1 MSDYSP
7 ATHTPRESGEPF
19 EAQLWGKKDIKMAN
33 ANWSNAGKIY
43 SPYVKPVL
51 LTCNFIVDS
60 TNGNGLGIRSL
71 KGPGIANVFG
81 NTSGTPGRGTNGYL
95 NPDPNNGT
103 FLVQLQGNYQR
114 YLAGFAGAIAPL
126 SGSSVTTVT
135 TGNPYVIVS
144 LGTATLAQWQAKGLP
159 VGITPAVGV
168 AFVANASGTIGGS
181 AAVQAPLS
189 TGSGVDHFEVIGDPN
204 LTLGGQAP
212 SGPTGAFIVVQSFLS
227 NVLTQ
232 PTNGSIIGLSFWMSD
247 SSVTVNGQ

>member
-1 MSDYSP
+1 
-7 ATHTPRESGEPF
+7 
-19 EAQLWGKKDIKMAN
+19 MAN

-71 KGPGIANVFG
+71 KGPG
-81 NTSGTPGRGTNGYL
+81 
-95 NPDPNNGT
+95 
-103 FLVQLQGNYQR
+103 
-114 YLAGFAGAIAPL
+114 
-126 SGSSVTTVT
+126 
-135 TGNPYVIVS
+135 NPYVIVS
-144 LGTATLAQWQAKGLP
+144 LGTATLAQWVAKGLP

-232 PTNGSIIGLSFWMSD
+232 PANGSVIGLSFWMSD